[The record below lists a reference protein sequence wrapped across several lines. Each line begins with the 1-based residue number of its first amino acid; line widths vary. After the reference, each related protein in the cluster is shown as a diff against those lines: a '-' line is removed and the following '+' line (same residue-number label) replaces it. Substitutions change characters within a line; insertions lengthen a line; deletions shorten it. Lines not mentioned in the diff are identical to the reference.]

1 MASGRELL
9 SARGSEVAP
18 LLLGA
23 EVTSELGPRVRLRVS
38 EVEAY
43 EGADDPASHA
53 FRGRTER
60 NAVMFGAAGHLY
72 VYFVYGL
79 HFCANV
85 VCGPVGTAT
94 AVLLRAGEVTEGADV
109 AHRRR
114 PAARAG
120 ADLARG
126 PARLAQTLGL
136 TRAENAVDLLD
147 PRSPVRLTLP
157 AVPLESRRIGRGPRV
172 GVADAQ
178 VAALRFWIAGDPTVS
193 TYRAGARRRVRASGQ
208 TGRP

>member
-60 NAVMFGAAGHLY
+60 NAVMF
-72 VYFVYGL
+72 
-79 HFCANV
+79 
-85 VCGPVGTAT
+85 
-94 AVLLRAGEVTEGADV
+94 
-109 AHRRR
+109 
-114 PAARAG
+114 
-120 ADLARG
+120 
-126 PARLAQTLGL
+126 
-136 TRAENAVDLLD
+136 
-147 PRSPVRLTLP
+147 
-157 AVPLESRRIGRGPRV
+157 
-172 GVADAQ
+172 
-178 VAALRFWIAGDPTVS
+178 
-193 TYRAGARRRVRASGQ
+193 
-208 TGRP
+208 